1 MVRLYVLFPNGEIY
15 LYEEE
20 EDKIIELLIQL
31 YEKVPTS
38 YIITKINDTTAKYEI
53 SFDKETRICYCVSE
67 P

>member
-1 MVRLYVLFPNGEIY
+1 MIKLYIRYPDGKIY

-31 YEKVPTS
+31 FEKVPTS
-38 YIITKINDTTAKYEI
+38 YTITKINDTTEKYEV
-53 SFDKETRICYCVSE
+53 SFDKETRILYCVSE